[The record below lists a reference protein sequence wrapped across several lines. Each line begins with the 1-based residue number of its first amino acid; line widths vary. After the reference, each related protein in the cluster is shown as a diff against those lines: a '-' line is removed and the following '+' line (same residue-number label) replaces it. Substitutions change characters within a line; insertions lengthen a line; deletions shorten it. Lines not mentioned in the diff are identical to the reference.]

1 MNTKMIFGAGSA
13 VLLATSVAL
22 WAASSE
28 ERDSG
33 RESVHFSPDSP
44 PPLAGSLAQ
53 PSLRTQSR
61 AVEPKPLSADSG
73 SGGSKAALAEQRYQE
88 MLSRMQRSIEDI
100 AQLYGNPLFVQL
112 FTNDPPKAE
121 EFRRRLALSEGT
133 DELRARHEEL
143 IKRRDELAKV
153 VALQE
158 RESASMGERL
168 ARQRAALDSVVKAV
182 EAAQRAIEGSG
193 P

>member
-1 MNTKMIFGAGSA
+1 MNSRMTFGACSA
-13 VLLATSVAL
+13 VLLTTWVAL
-22 WAASSE
+22 RAAGSE
-28 ERDSG
+28 ER
-33 RESVHFSPDSP
+33 SPDSLP
-44 PPLAGSLAQ
+44 PPTGSLTP
-53 PSLRTQSR
+53 PSLRAQSR
-61 AVEPKPLSADSG
+61 AVESRPLPADTALG
-73 SGGSKAALAEQRYQE
+73 ASKVALAEQRYQE

-121 EFRRRLALSEGT
+121 EFRRRLVLSEGT

-143 IKRRDELAKV
+143 IKRRDELTKV